1 MRKYIE
7 HLQNYLKKRF
17 NFEISDWE
25 IIAVIVL
32 ILIILSSSLFI
43 YLREKGSSSVKETAT
58 AEKQSPQPEKN
69 NPANTNKIKV
79 YVSGAVENPGV
90 YEIAQD
96 KRVNDAI
103 TLAGGFSTEAD
114 TNSINLAAKIS
125 DGDKIFV
132 PAKNETNSSVN
143 QSKEESKV
151 DINNALAE
159 ELDEKI
165 PGIGPILAKRIIDY
179 RAEHGRF
186 TDISQLQEV
195 EGIGPKKFEKI
206 KKYVTL

>member
-1 MRKYIE
+1 M
-7 HLQNYLKKRF
+7 
-17 NFEISDWE
+17 
-25 IIAVIVL
+25 
-32 ILIILSSSLFI
+32 
-43 YLREKGSSSVKETAT
+43 
-58 AEKQSPQPEKN
+58 
-69 NPANTNKIKV
+69 
-79 YVSGAVENPGV
+79 
-90 YEIAQD
+90 
-96 KRVNDAI
+96 NDAI

-186 TDISQLQEV
+186 TDIS
-195 EGIGPKKFEKI
+195 
-206 KKYVTL
+206 